1 MYKKLLFLYK
11 VTFSHVLRFL
21 TGTGCRFT
29 PTCSEYSAE
38 ALTKYGIL
46 KGTVLSLKR
55 VSRCHP
61 WTQSGYD
68 PVP

>member
-1 MYKKLLFLYK
+1 MFKKLLRVYK
-11 VTFSHVLRFL
+11 VTFSQLLRFL

-29 PTCSEYSAE
+29 PTCSEYATE
-38 ALTKYGIL
+38 ALEKYGIR
-46 KGTVLSLKR
+46 KGTLLALKR

-61 WTQSGYD
+61 WTPAGYD